1 LRGAETHADPNDP
14 TGVNLAEITFFLKD
28 RLERLGVAFE
38 PSIGLSWEDKEDVQ
52 SLPATAMLERGKA
65 MLQQHLRANVD
76 FSRDFDPHAYL
87 LESDDDYPAA
97 LFRRVADA
105 PRLQHFKHKVGSLAG
120 RARFEGANS
129 FERARAATKMR
140 AISVENRR

>member
-1 LRGAETHADPNDP
+1 MRGAETHADPNDP

-65 MLQQHLRANVD
+65 MLQQHLTGANI
-76 FSRDFDPHAYL
+76 DFDPHAYL
-87 LESDDDYPAA
+87 LDSDDDYPAA

-105 PRLQHFKHKVGSLAG
+105 PRLQHFNHKVGSLAG
-120 RARFEGANS
+120 RTCFEGANG
-129 FERARAATKMR
+129 RAHAATTMH
-140 AISVENRR
+140 VPTQ